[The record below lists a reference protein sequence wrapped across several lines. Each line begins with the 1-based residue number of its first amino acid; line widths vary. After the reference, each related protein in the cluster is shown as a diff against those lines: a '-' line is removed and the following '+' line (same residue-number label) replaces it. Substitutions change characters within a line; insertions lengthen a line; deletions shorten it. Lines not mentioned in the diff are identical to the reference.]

1 MAGSSRAVKA
11 AEDGRGFSYT
21 SLPKDYRIILPPL
34 PSGEGLSRAVV
45 LHCDIS
51 GRPYGINDF
60 RMPLKELGII
70 QQVSGI
76 GAYQMSHVWLLNMK
90 TDEAKKT
97 LLHAGLLS
105 VKDRPCLVVDPVKQ
119 ELRLK
124 LHWVAFDVNAET
136 IRRAFRE
143 YGEVR
148 DVISDKWRDE
158 DFEGVESTTRLV
170 RLWLKEGVSPER
182 IPHQMRLGSGTALVV
197 VPGRAPL
204 CLRCRTTGH
213 IRRDCRV
220 PKCAGCH
227 AFGHE
232 QVDCTRSYARAASRG
247 VHADHSEMLM
257 DEEEAEK
264 AAASEAASEA
274 SGATAEASEATVNN
288 ESKVEET
295 KDNTEETTDTGT
307 PTRQPFAEVG
317 TSDRLEVVHTNPDA
331 CVDMEVLEAAPTK
344 RRLREGDAASQQRL
358 NQEKEGRW
366 QMAGPKKHRGASRL
380 RSSSLS
386 RGGDRTTP

>member
-11 AEDGRGFSYT
+11 AEDGRGFPYT
-21 SLPKDYRIILPPL
+21 SLPKEKDLAAQWSSTAISPD
-34 PSGEGLSRAVV
+34 V
-45 LHCDIS
+45 L
-51 GRPYGINDF
+51 YGINDF

-105 VKDRPCLVVDPVKQ
+105 VKNRPRLVVDPVKQ

-158 DFEGVESTTRLV
+158 DFEGVELV
-170 RLWLKEGVSPER
+170 RICLKEGVSAER

-220 PKCAGCH
+220 PKCVGCH
-227 AFGHE
+227 TFGHE
-232 QVDCTRSYARAASRG
+232 QVDCTRSYASAASRG
-247 VHADHSEMLM
+247 AHADQSEMLM

-264 AAASEAASEA
+264 AAASEA
-274 SGATAEASEATVNN
+274 SGATTEAPEATLNN

-307 PTRQPFAEVG
+307 PTRQPVAEVG

-331 CVDMEVLEAAPTK
+331 CVDMEILEAAPAK
-344 RRLREGDAASQQRL
+344 RRLHEGDAASQQRL

-366 QMAGPKKHRGASRL
+366 QVAGPKKHRGASRL

-386 RGGDRTTP
+386 RGGDKTTP

>member
-11 AEDGRGFSYT
+11 AEDGRGFPYT

-105 VKDRPCLVVDPVKQ
+105 VKNRPCLVVDPVKQ

-170 RLWLKEGVSPER
+170 RICLKEGVSAER
-182 IPHQMRLGSGTALVV
+182 IPHQMRLGSGRWWL
-197 VPGRAPL
+197 
-204 CLRCRTTGH
+204 
-213 IRRDCRV
+213 CRV
-220 PKCAGCH
+220 ERHCVCVAGPPGIFVAIAGCP
-227 AFGHE
+227 
-232 QVDCTRSYARAASRG
+232 SARGVMPLDMNNAASRG
-247 VHADHSEMLM
+247 AHADQSEMLM

-264 AAASEAASEA
+264 AAASEA
-274 SGATAEASEATVNN
+274 SGETTEASEATLNN

-307 PTRQPFAEVG
+307 PTRQPVAEVG
-317 TSDRLEVVHTNPDA
+317 ASDRLEVHTNPDA
-331 CVDMEVLEAAPTK
+331 CVDMEILEAAPAK
-344 RRLREGDAASQQRL
+344 RRLHEGDAASQQRL

-366 QMAGPKKHRGASRL
+366 QVAGPKKHRGASRL

>member
-1 MAGSSRAVKA
+1 MAGSRAVKA
-11 AEDGRGFSYT
+11 AEDGCGFPYT

-34 PSGEGLSRAVV
+34 PSGEGLRRAVV

-60 RMPLKELGII
+60 RMPLKELGVI
-70 QQVSGI
+70 QQVSSI

-105 VKDRPCLVVDPVKQ
+105 VKNRPCLVVDPVKQ

-124 LHWVAFDVNAET
+124 LHWVAF
-136 IRRAFRE
+136 
-143 YGEVR
+143 EVR
-148 DVISDKWRDE
+148 DIISDKWRDE
-158 DFEGVESTTRLV
+158 DFGGVESTTRLV
-170 RLWLKEGVSPER
+170 RLCLKEGVSAER
-182 IPHQMRLGSGTALVV
+182 IPHQMRVGSGTALVV

-220 PKCAGCH
+220 PNCAGCH

-232 QVDCTRSYARAASRG
+232 QVDCTRSYASAASRG
-247 VHADHSEMLM
+247 AHADHSEMLM

-264 AAASEAASEA
+264 AAAS
-274 SGATAEASEATVNN
+274 GATTEASEATHNN

-295 KDNTEETTDTGT
+295 DRGNHGHRHTDAT
-307 PTRQPFAEVG
+307 A
-317 TSDRLEVVHTNPDA
+317 
-331 CVDMEVLEAAPTK
+331 
-344 RRLREGDAASQQRL
+344 LR
-358 NQEKEGRW
+358 
-366 QMAGPKKHRGASRL
+366 
-380 RSSSLS
+380 
-386 RGGDRTTP
+386 